1 MITIPGSN
9 RESIISDL
17 MPDLTP
23 LLDVLFMLILFL
35 ILTANAV
42 PYAIDVN
49 LPEDDQAVSKAV
61 DDTNVLS
68 ITLLGDGKGWKIDG
82 QTYQSESKFKTDL
95 LVNFNKDKEQHIVL
109 MGEKTVSMQKLL
121 DLMTY
126 LKKHNIQTVD
136 ILMKRK

>member
-1 MITIPGSN
+1 VITIPGSN

-23 LLDVLFMLILFL
+23 LLDILFLLIVFL

-61 DDTNVLS
+61 DDTNVLP

-95 LVNFNKDKEQHIVL
+95 LVNFNKDKEQHIMI

-121 DLMTY
+121 NLMTY
-126 LKKHNIQTVD
+126 LKKNNIQAVD
-136 ILMKRK
+136 ILMERK